1 VNGTTLET
9 PPAQPLGGGNNS
21 SMTTGVINL
30 GSPLTP
36 GASINLQF
44 VLGVQST
51 GSFKFF
57 FNIEALP

>member
-1 VNGTTLET
+1 
-9 PPAQPLGGGNNS
+9 
-21 SMTTGVINL
+21 MTTGVINL
-30 GSPLTP
+30 GSPLAP

-44 VLGVQST
+44 LLGVQST